1 MISTTLNQYKQSFKT
16 NLLAF
21 LNEYEDNTKA
31 FFLQNEKIKYQTYQ
45 KALTKIADQMKFFT
59 RQELNQNLV
68 HRNIASDLKKL
79 DINIYN
85 SIITELNPNQD
96 ETVFSLSAAKNDRI
110 KINETALENH
120 IKSSI
125 VILKFISEENTE
137 TKEINK
143 FTYPSE
149 DGETGLKFQTKDQ
162 LDRNLEEW
170 LKIYEANFE
179 YLPIPMII
187 DVKADYVTDTY
198 KNYEQRY
205 FEYQI
210 EVCDIIL
217 NKVPNDRNIIDLK
230 KQFQNSLIELR
241 KLFPIPS
248 VNIETIIS
256 DINNAF
262 FRLENFMKGTVS
274 VYQSFLFNDAF
285 TIFFNELKKV
295 ENITPRNFDLRDGY
309 HNLLYHIDYAF
320 DKNEFKN
327 QDAYENEDFERDC
340 NEICYL
346 HFYRCAE
353 FGISRDLDDCQF
365 EMPSIMEIVNDSF
378 SGFHQNNDKALESKQ
393 LFENENNPNTLDDNK
408 AKSHHYKIIIDIINH
423 PSNILMQDENDD
435 YLGLDE
441 NGIGMYKDTSNRNKY
456 DEIKDIIE
464 PFSNLESLT
473 IELMNNTKHQK
484 ILDGYLKLIFR
495 EFMETAV
502 IIIDHCNEYL
512 YDSAKKSKSYP
523 KDLEYFFYTYKS
535 SLERYYDFII
545 EFLDDDFLK
554 KENKIIVIDGL
565 SYQTTNFPN
574 AQLENQNNKII
585 IEDKD
590 KTEIKVDLENPE
602 PLVFKSYEAFLVF
615 NNFYNKFGSTT
626 ENLSN
631 YSFLYHKMQYDS
643 LIHKESKQIAYFDF
657 LSKYNISIDRIKAM
671 NLIGKK
677 NYREEVYSSC
687 KK

>member
-31 FFLQNEKIKYQTYQ
+31 FFLQNEKTKYQTYQ

-110 KINETALENH
+110 KIDETALENH

-137 TKEINK
+137 TKEINN
-143 FTYPSE
+143 FTYDSG
-149 DGETGLKFQTKDQ
+149 DGETGLKFQTNEQ
-162 LDRNLEEW
+162 LDSNLDEW

-179 YLPIPMII
+179 YLHIPMVIEE
-187 DVKADYVTDTY
+187 KADYVTDTY
-198 KNYEQRY
+198 KSYEQRY

-210 EVCDIIL
+210 EVCDTIL
-217 NKVPNDRNIIDLK
+217 NTVPNDTKIIDLK

-241 KLFPIPS
+241 KQFPIPS

-320 DKNEFKN
+320 DKSEFKN

-346 HFYRCAE
+346 HFYRSAE

-378 SGFHQNNDKALESKQ
+378 SGFHQNGDKALESKQ
-393 LFENENNPNTLDDNK
+393 VLKNENNPNTFDDNK

-423 PSNILMQDENDD
+423 PSNILMQDQNDD

-441 NGIGMYKDTSNRNKY
+441 NGVGMYKDTSNRNKY

-502 IIIDHCNEYL
+502 IVIDYCNEYL
-512 YDSAKKSKSYP
+512 YDPAKKSKSYP

-565 SYQTTNFPN
+565 SYQTINFPN
-574 AQLENQNNKII
+574 AQIEKQNNTIT

-602 PLVFKSYEAFLVF
+602 PLVFKDYKAYEVF
-615 NNFYNKFGSTT
+615 KNYYDKFGNTSQ
-626 ENLSN
+626 NLVN
-631 YSFLYHKMQYDS
+631 YSFLYHKLKYDK
-643 LIHKESKQIAYFDF
+643 LIHEESKQTAFFNYLGTLGIF
-657 LSKYNISIDRIKAM
+657 IDRVKPLSQIGNQKIK
-671 NLIGKK
+671 
-677 NYREEVYSSC
+677 EEFYSNC